1 MEKVS
6 KTLSRHLSRIQESIA
21 RMDDCTD
28 AIPLIERDLLLAEL
42 RDLYSAV
49 CQLSTAAHPT
59 ADKETE
65 QAENESRDVLYDS
78 HVTPTERLLAAAP
91 TAAIVADTLVPEKE
105 AEEAP
110 QAAAEQPSEEATA
123 ETTAPEA
130 TTTEE
135 ETIAHETDAPEAQT
149 EETAAP
155 QPTEAAP
162 QEELPLTPQ
171 ADEQPAETPAEEEA
185 SPLLIDEDTQ
195 PVYAEET
202 EPEEPTTPAEGVPT
216 MEEIEGNLNDTLF
229 DEQEVAAAPAQPQHE
244 QPQTLWDKLQESA
257 TAATVGESIA
267 ASKTLSDLYL
277 ERKQQSAAEQPQPAA
292 TTPAPKIEEP
302 QPTPEPEPEPAPAP
316 APAPEPAPAP
326 APAPAPEAPAQQRN
340 IRQEASQHQSSL
352 FDYLKQPEPK
362 PRFETPTPTPTPT
375 PATNH
380 TTQGTTTIADAM
392 GHQMGNTTEHKLSSS
407 HVSDLRTI
415 ININDKFSFMN
426 ELFHNNMKGYNDFI
440 LRLNA
445 IASRDEALN
454 YVQQVARQ
462 YNWDNESMTV
472 KTFFNIFDRKF

>member
-91 TAAIVADTLVPEKE
+91 TAAIVADTLMPEKE
-105 AEEAP
+105 AEKAP
-110 QAAAEQPSEEATA
+110 QAAAGQPSEEATA
-123 ETTAPEA
+123 ETTASEA
-130 TTTEE
+130 TAAEEE

-155 QPTEAAP
+155 QPAEAAP

-171 ADEQPAETPAEEEA
+171 ADEQPAETPAEEES

-292 TTPAPKIEEP
+292 TTTAPKIEEP
-302 QPTPEPEPEPAPAP
+302 QPTLEPEPEPAPAP

-362 PRFETPTPTPTPT
+362 PRFETPTPT

-454 YVQQVARQ
+454 YMQQVARQ